1 MPHQARCAPSCPRE
15 RPPGSSHQ
23 HHPARSP
30 CDDGS
35 PTRATGSPAGS
46 SGDSHMGATR
56 GPAERAGSLPRG
68 SQKREKMA
76 KPQFVKIRNL
86 LKRKKGW
93 AKPSWGSLARG
104 VRLSR
109 DAKPGAR
116 EACQPLPL
124 TNGGPGA
131 PRVQDTDPKVPQ
143 HQEAGPGLDPG
154 QSLSLADHLRP
165 AKRQTT
171 ARCPASA
178 GPGGQ
183 RSPSGP
189 CGSALQGGFPVPL
202 PLSAMPVLQEICPTS

>member
-1 MPHQARCAPSCPRE
+1 MGPAPQRLLGGTEALNSHTLAVPMPVTSLLGASGRSQGEHGPVLPSSLWWAVQVVTCPSGWHTWWAIRGATMPHQARCAPSCPRK

-46 SGDSHMGATR
+46 SRDSHVGATR

-93 AKPSWGSLARG
+93 AKPGWGSLARG

-109 DAKPGAR
+109 DAKPGA
-116 EACQPLPL
+116 
-124 TNGGPGA
+124 GGVPATAADERGA
-131 PRVQDTDPKVPQ
+131 W
-143 HQEAGPGLDPG
+143 G
-154 QSLSLADHLRP
+154 
-165 AKRQTT
+165 
-171 ARCPASA
+171 PAS
-178 GPGGQ
+178 
-183 RSPSGP
+183 SGY
-189 CGSALQGGFPVPL
+189 
-202 PLSAMPVLQEICPTS
+202 